1 MSAEL
6 LSPELFPTG
15 LLRSHRQG
23 GGMSE
28 AQGQSSYVESVERKE
43 GLWKHLMAQIPTAED
58 THSPA
63 EQKSGPSTLQCPAQ
77 LEEWR

>member
-1 MSAEL
+1 
-6 LSPELFPTG
+6 
-15 LLRSHRQG
+15 
-23 GGMSE
+23 MSE

-43 GLWKHLMAQIPTAED
+43 GLEALDGPIPTAED